1 MRRKILFCAFASVL
15 ILVCREIHWQLAG
28 GADYRLG
35 EEKWVQVGYRM
46 MGIQFED
53 SSGQAGVDMRV
64 MGPMAAIRLDF

>member
-1 MRRKILFCAFASVL
+1 LNLLSASDL
-15 ILVCREIHWQLAG
+15 TWNLAG
-28 GADYRLG
+28 GVDYRLG
-35 EEKWVQVGYRM
+35 EEKWGQPGHRM

>member
-1 MRRKILFCAFASVL
+1 MT
-15 ILVCREIHWQLAG
+15 WNLAG

-35 EEKWVQVGYRM
+35 EEKWGQPGYWM